1 MVGESGAPWAV
12 EEIDI
17 VVAKYFSML
26 RAELA
31 EQPFVKAHIN
41 RDVQAL
47 TGRSRG
53 SVERKFQ
60 NISAILLGVGAV
72 FVDGYKP
79 LGNVQRALRE
89 AVMDRWLAEPDIED
103 LMAAQAM
110 RPIGPGRLDL
120 IWAVSDPPSFEVD
133 PTVAAERA
141 RIPVRV
147 DFVKL
152 EADRR
157 DLGRAGEEA
166 VVRYERERLTSVGCK
181 RLARMVEHVSVTKGD
196 GLGYDVLSFDDQ
208 GSELLI
214 EVKTTR
220 RAREFPFMVTQNE
233 VGLSAE
239 APDRFRLYRVYD
251 FDKPKTGLY
260 TLPGPLATSCRL
272 TPTTWL
278 ARPA

>member
-1 MVGESGAPWAV
+1 MVSEGGGPWAGD
-12 EEIDI
+12 EIDV
-17 VVAKYFSML
+17 VVASYFGML

-31 EQPFVKAHIN
+31 EQPFVKARIN
-41 RDVQAL
+41 REVQAL

-60 NISAILLGVGAV
+60 NISAILLSMGAV

-79 LGNVQRALRE
+79 LGNVQQALRE
-89 AVMDRWLAEPDIED
+89 AVINRWMAEPDIED
-103 LMAAQAM
+103 LMLAQAVL
-110 RPIGPGRLDL
+110 PVGPPRLDL
-120 IWAVSDPPSFEVD
+120 IWTVSQPPTYSADSSVMEG
-133 PTVAAERA
+133 RA
-141 RIPVRV
+141 RIPMRL

-166 VVRYERERLTSVGCK
+166 VVRFERDRLITQGRQ
-181 RLARMVEHVSVTKGD
+181 RLARRVEQVSLTRGD

-208 GSELLI
+208 GDELFI

-220 RAREFPFMVTQNE
+220 RPREFPFLITRNE
-233 VGLSAE
+233 VALSAE
-239 APDRFRLYRVYD
+239 VPDRFRLYRVYD
-251 FDKPKTGLY
+251 FNKPKTGLY
-260 TLPGPLATSCRL
+260 TLAGSLESSCRL

>member
-1 MVGESGAPWAV
+1 MVSDVGSPWASD
-12 EEIDI
+12 EIDV
-17 VVAKYFSML
+17 VVASYFGML

-31 EQPFVKAHIN
+31 EQPYVKARIN
-41 RDVQAL
+41 REVQAL

-60 NISAILLGVGAV
+60 NISAILLGMGAV

-79 LGNVQRALRE
+79 LGNVQQALRD
-89 AVMDRWLAEPDIED
+89 AVTHRWLAEPDIED
-103 LMAAQAM
+103 LMMAQAL
-110 RPIGPGRLDL
+110 RPVGPPRMDL
-120 IWAVSDPPSFEVD
+120 MWNVSQPPSYSAD
-133 PTVAAERA
+133 PTVVEGRP
-141 RIPVRV
+141 RIALRI

-166 VVRYERERLTSVGCK
+166 VVRFERDRLLTRGRR
-181 RLARMVEHVSVTKGD
+181 RLARMVEHVSLTRGD

-208 GSELLI
+208 GDELLI

-220 RAREFPFMVTQNE
+220 RPREFPFLITRNE
-233 VGLSAE
+233 VALSAE
-239 APDRFRLYRVYD
+239 VPDRFRLYRVYD
-251 FDKPKTGLY
+251 FNKPKTGLY
-260 TLPGPLATSCRL
+260 TLAGSLESSCRL

>member
-1 MVGESGAPWAV
+1 MVSDVGSPWASD
-12 EEIDI
+12 EIDV
-17 VVAKYFSML
+17 VVASYFGML

-31 EQPFVKAHIN
+31 EQPYVKARIN
-41 RDVQAL
+41 REVQAL

-60 NISAILLGVGAV
+60 NISAILLGMGAV

-79 LGNVQRALRE
+79 LGNVQQALRD
-89 AVMDRWLAEPDIED
+89 AVTHRWLAEPDIED
-103 LMAAQAM
+103 LMMAQAL
-110 RPIGPGRLDL
+110 RPVGPPRMDL
-120 IWAVSDPPSFEVD
+120 MWNVSQPPSYSAD
-133 PTVAAERA
+133 PTVVEGRP
-141 RIPVRV
+141 RIALRI

-166 VVRYERERLTSVGCK
+166 VVRFERDRLLTRGRR
-181 RLARMVEHVSVTKGD
+181 RLARMVEHVSLTRGD

-208 GSELLI
+208 GDELLI

-220 RAREFPFMVTQNE
+220 RPREFPFLITRNE
-233 VGLSAE
+233 VALSAE
-239 APDRFRLYRVYD
+239 VPDRFRLYRVFD
-251 FDKPKTGLY
+251 FNKPKTGLY
-260 TLPGPLATSCRL
+260 TLAGSLESSCQL